1 METRWLYKT
10 SSNFA
15 DLRKESKNV
24 CVIPMGCVEKH
35 GLHMAVGCDIIMAS
49 NMAYM
54 ASQKE
59 TFCVF
64 PDYIFGDLPCNAP
77 IEANGGSMSEGN
89 ITIPVEMELKYLEIL
104 CEQISRN
111 GYNKILIYNC
121 HGGNISLLNTFQ
133 RMLNNKKRDFVV
145 GVVQVVLQ
153 APHNLAIHLIQNG
166 SGSIPELTVEDEEL
180 LIKHHKEG
188 MIIGH
193 AGFGETA
200 YMMTLAPDSFEWD
213 KLGIESGLPT
223 KEGARY
229 RSVGIKLAD
238 DGWGL
243 DFPNS
248 YCGNDPVDCN
258 ERIGAAATRFEVE
271 RLAKAVKVFKE
282 DTYLLEQ
289 LAEKQKGW

>member
-1 METRWLYKT
+1 
-10 SSNFA
+10 
-15 DLRKESKNV
+15 
-24 CVIPMGCVEKH
+24 
-35 GLHMAVGCDIIMAS
+35 
-49 NMAYM
+49 
-54 ASQKE
+54 
-59 TFCVF
+59 
-64 PDYIFGDLPCNAP
+64 
-77 IEANGGSMSEGN
+77 
-89 ITIPVEMELKYLEIL
+89 
-104 CEQISRN
+104 
-111 GYNKILIYNC
+111 
-121 HGGNISLLNTFQ
+121 
-133 RMLNNKKRDFVV
+133 MLNNKKRDFVV

-200 YMMTLAPDSFEWD
+200 YMMTLVPDSFEWD